1 MCEKEERE
9 KRKDI
14 FKVCSKETVADRR
27 NAKLFNICVCIVYM
41 YCDWYESKGRNRFF
55 VLLFLKHAQR

>member
-27 NAKLFNICVCIVYM
+27 NAKLFNICVCIVCM
-41 YCDWYESKGRNRFF
+41 YCD
-55 VLLFLKHAQR
+55 